1 MRCILAFLLIP
12 QEGLE
17 STKRL
22 AVMSDEFIGSYYDVF
37 KLGANEN
44 FPVVESSTGIKMTE
58 VEITGPGTY
67 PRAYCSINLPKKTLI
82 KEVTRNLKSA
92 YYNSH
97 LGLGDA
103 DKAADRCLE
112 VLRTLSV
119 SAREPSDM
127 GRSTTRYR
135 PLNTIDSSYKSTPN
149 ARKPRN
155 IWQRLSGTSS
165 HQLEE
170 PPKILLSK
178 IREMEGCSDL
188 GLISLAYQKK
198 IKVTGFGVYFA
209 PEYSNAEFEVEFE
222 VEFDDT
228 VDINDIVFQ
237 GQLFA
242 QNIYLTKYYV
252 LAWYMGH
259 LHIFKKNTPKSSWW
273 PETLIGSENGNGEKI
288 IDFIC
293 KNYKVLQPLTKVIHE
308 HDNLEYFS
316 ECCFSNCFTE
326 NKEYRQESNRLIAEI
341 RPLKLERLPESVQES

>member
-1 MRCILAFLLIP
+1 MMLCIYAFLLIP

-22 AVMSDEFIGSYYDVF
+22 AVISDDYFGSYYDVF

-44 FPVVESSTGIKMTE
+44 FPAVESSTGIKMTK

-67 PRAYCSINLPKKTLI
+67 PRAYCSNKMPYKILI
-82 KEVTRNLKSA
+82 KESTKNLKSA

-119 SAREPSDM
+119 SATEPSDM
-127 GRSTTRYR
+127 GRPTTKYR
-135 PLNTIDSSYKSTPN
+135 PLSTIDSSYQPTPI

-155 IWQRLSGTSS
+155 IWQSLSRTSS
-165 HQLEE
+165 HQPEG

-198 IKVTGFGVYFA
+198 IKATGLGAYFA
-209 PEYSNAEFEVEFE
+209 PEYSNAEFE

-242 QNIYLTKYYV
+242 QNIYLTKHYV

-288 IDFIC
+288 LDFIY
-293 KNYKVLQPLTKVIHE
+293 KNYKVLQPMNNIFHE
-308 HDNLEYFS
+308 HVI
-316 ECCFSNCFTE
+316 
-326 NKEYRQESNRLIAEI
+326 RMVPEI
-341 RPLKLERLPESVQES
+341 VRMTYQV